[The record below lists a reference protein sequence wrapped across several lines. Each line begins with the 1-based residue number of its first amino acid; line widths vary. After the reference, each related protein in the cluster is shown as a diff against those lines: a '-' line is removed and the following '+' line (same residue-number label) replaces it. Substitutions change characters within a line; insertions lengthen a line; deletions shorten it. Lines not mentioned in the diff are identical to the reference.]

1 MERFVGGWG
10 SGAGVGE
17 GKAVAFEFGWESH
30 LGLSWVGCRVD
41 GEEEVVV
48 LSEIRYLCVVRGESV
63 LFHPVQLTH

>member
-1 MERFVGGWG
+1 MEGFVGGGG

-30 LGLSWVGCRVD
+30 LGMSWVGCRED

-48 LSEIRYLCVVRGESV
+48 LSEIRYLW
-63 LFHPVQLTH
+63 